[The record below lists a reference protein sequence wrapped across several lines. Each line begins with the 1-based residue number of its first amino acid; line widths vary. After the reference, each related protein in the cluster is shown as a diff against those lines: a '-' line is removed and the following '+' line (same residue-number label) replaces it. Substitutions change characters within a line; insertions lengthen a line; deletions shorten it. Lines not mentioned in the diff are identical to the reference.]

1 MNDATFPAAPGGP
14 AAPQAPAVSA
24 ALPPSPSVAADAPA
38 VPSSPPPAAPASTSV
53 PPLVWLAVVAAVV
66 LCVAA
71 LVLAWTTHQR
81 MRTLEQELVRRTQD
95 TQNQGAESRA
105 LAKQA
110 QDSARDAAAK
120 VALLEARVAESSL
133 QRSQLEDLIQAMS
146 RSRDENML
154 ADVDAALR
162 VAVQQSALT
171 GSTDPLM
178 TTLRQAEE
186 RLVRANQPRL
196 ERVRRAV
203 AHDIDKV
210 KAVGAVDIA
219 TLTMRLDEVVRL
231 VDALPLLSEPARAAA
246 RADSVAVPL
255 EPVAASAVTTAKAA
269 SGPLPGAAAGVLPNW
284 SLAWQAFG
292 QHLWHEVRGL
302 VRVTRIDQPEAM
314 LVSPEQS
321 WYLRENLKLR
331 LLNARLALMSRQFD
345 SAQNDLRDALAAL
358 DRYFDRGAKRVASTR
373 ELVQQVAAQA
383 RLVSL
388 PRPEETL
395 SAITA
400 AQAGR

>member
-1 MNDATFPAAPGGP
+1 ML
-14 AAPQAPAVSA
+14 A
-24 ALPPSPSVAADAPA
+24 AL
-38 VPSSPPPAAPASTSV
+38 
-53 PPLVWLAVVAAVV
+53 AAVV

-81 MRTLEQELVRRTQD
+81 MRALEQELVRRTQD

-110 QDSARDAAAK
+110 QENARDATAK

-186 RLVRANQPRL
+186 RLARANQPRL

-219 TLTMRLDEVVRL
+219 SLTLRLDEVVRL
-231 VDALPLLSEPARAAA
+231 VDALPLLSEPSRGAA
-246 RADSVAVPL
+246 RADTVVVPTV
-255 EPVAASAVTTAKAA
+255 PAPAAASAVSAA
-269 SGPLPGAAAGVLPNW
+269 SAASSANPAAPPGLLPNW
-284 SLAWQAFG
+284 SQAWQAFG
-292 QHLWHEVRGL
+292 QHLWREVRGL

-314 LVSPEQS
+314 LVSPEQA

-358 DRYFDRGAKRVASTR
+358 DRYFDRGAKRVLSAR

-383 RLVSL
+383 RLVNL

-400 AQAGR
+400 VQAGR